1 MTITDDLVPEQL
13 WQAIQP
19 LCPNTAPPRHGGRPG
34 VDDRPALDG
43 IVDRLRTGI
52 SWRLLPTGELA
63 CGSLV
68 TC

>member
-19 LCPNTAPPRHGGRPG
+19 LCPNTATPRRPPG
-34 VDDRPALDG
+34 VDDRPALAG